1 MRSAEA
7 GLSRDFALQ
16 NWLMRVVSA
25 LAMSAVDEELAVPKW
40 TQSTGEELANTI
52 SHGIGLIG
60 AMIGT
65 PILLL
70 AAFHHGSISF
80 LIGTVVFTVT
90 MLVLYLGSLLYH
102 AWPQTP
108 AKSILQVLDHS
119 AIFLLIVCPG
129 SASWSVGLDHAG
141 TYLGIGRLRCIGQ
154 GDARHCAPQEICDGS
169 LSGNGLAGSHFY
181 PAACARGS
189 AFRAAL
195 ASCRWNR
202 LHDRRVVL
210 REQTSALRTFC
221 LASVCPRRHRL
232 SLCGRVCVRC
242 LIYAVRNFQRTISQ
256 KRMAVSKGTS
266 SQDRIDGMHQSA
278 NNAVSA
284 GRGDEIGTSNPS

>member
-60 AMIGT
+60 AMTGT

-119 AIFLLIVCPG
+119 AIFLLI
-129 SASWSVGLDHAG
+129 AG
-141 TYLGIGRLRCIGQ
+141 TYTPFALGPLRGVWGWSMLGLIWALAALGVLVKATHGTARHKRFAMALYLGMGWLALIFIRPLALAVPLSVLLWLLAGGIAYTTGVLFYVNRRLRY
-154 GDARHCAPQEICDGS
+154 AHFVWH
-169 LSGNGLAGSHFY
+169 LFVLAGTGCHF
-181 PAACARGS
+181 AAVFVCA
-189 AFRAAL
+189 A
-195 ASCRWNR
+195 
-202 LHDRRVVL
+202 
-210 REQTSALRTFC
+210 
-221 LASVCPRRHRL
+221 
-232 SLCGRVCVRC
+232 
-242 LIYAVRNFQRTISQ
+242 
-256 KRMAVSKGTS
+256 
-266 SQDRIDGMHQSA
+266 
-278 NNAVSA
+278 
-284 GRGDEIGTSNPS
+284 

>member
-60 AMIGT
+60 AMTGT

-119 AIFLLIVCPG
+119 AIFLLI
-129 SASWSVGLDHAG
+129 AG
-141 TYLGIGRLRCIGQ
+141 TYTPFALGPLRGVWGWIMLGLIWALAALGVLVKATHGTARHKRFAMALYLGMGWLALIFIRPLALAVPLSVLLWLLAGGIAYTTGVLFYVNRRLRY
-154 GDARHCAPQEICDGS
+154 AHFVWH
-169 LSGNGLAGSHFY
+169 LFVLAGTGCHF
-181 PAACARGS
+181 AAVFVCA
-189 AFRAAL
+189 A
-195 ASCRWNR
+195 
-202 LHDRRVVL
+202 
-210 REQTSALRTFC
+210 
-221 LASVCPRRHRL
+221 
-232 SLCGRVCVRC
+232 
-242 LIYAVRNFQRTISQ
+242 
-256 KRMAVSKGTS
+256 
-266 SQDRIDGMHQSA
+266 
-278 NNAVSA
+278 
-284 GRGDEIGTSNPS
+284 